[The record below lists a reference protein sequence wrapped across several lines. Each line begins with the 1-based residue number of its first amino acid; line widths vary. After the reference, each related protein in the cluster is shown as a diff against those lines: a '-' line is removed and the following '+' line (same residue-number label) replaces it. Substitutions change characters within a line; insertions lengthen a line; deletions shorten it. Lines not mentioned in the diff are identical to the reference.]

1 METSF
6 AEQLLCIH
14 AVEPESDPLCD
25 SINPL
30 GELGLFLIVDEA
42 VPPKHPTRFEPPS
55 AGIMADGPERINDPP
70 IELGGVFQ
78 MLLDR
83 CKALEEIFIDVL
95 PKPPIGT

>member
-1 METSF
+1 MADEGLQSAGLTSF

-55 AGIMADGPERINDPP
+55 AGIMADGPG
-70 IELGGVFQ
+70 ELMIRRSSWGAFF
-78 MLLDR
+78 R
-83 CKALEEIFIDVL
+83 CTSTAVRHWRRFS
-95 PKPPIGT
+95 

>member
-1 METSF
+1 MADEGLQSAGLTSF

-55 AGIMADGPERINDPP
+55 AGIMGDGPERINDPP
-70 IELGGVFQ
+70 IELGAFF
-78 MLLDR
+78 R
-83 CKALEEIFIDVL
+83 CTSTAVRHWRRF
-95 PKPPIGT
+95 